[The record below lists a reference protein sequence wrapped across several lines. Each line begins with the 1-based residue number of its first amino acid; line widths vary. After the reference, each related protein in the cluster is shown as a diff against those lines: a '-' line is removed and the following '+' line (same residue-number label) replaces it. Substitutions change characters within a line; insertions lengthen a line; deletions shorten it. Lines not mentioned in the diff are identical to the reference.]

1 MADER
6 HRHIQPFC
14 FRQKDFQLLRGG
26 GVGQQIR
33 WAAQV
38 QGGISR
44 HERLLFQ
51 AQGRIHLLQR
61 GLQVPQGVGMRHAST
76 S

>member
-6 HRHIQPFC
+6 YRHVQPLC
-14 FRQKDFQLLRGG
+14 FRQKDFQLLGGG

-33 WAAQV
+33 RAAQV

-44 HERLLFQ
+44 HERLFFQ

-61 GLQVPQGVGMRHAST
+61 GLQFPQGIGTRHAST